1 MVDLGIRIFES
12 YTIQDVLGEIPAAD
26 YALQEKLRSLTLNL
40 IQNLDNKPKP
50 ELQEILAQ
58 HLKAKQE
65 LTKFSGAQAMD
76 QAKIEMF
83 HEFLSK
89 YISEIRSRIDQ
100 K

>member
-12 YTIQDVLGEIPAAD
+12 YTIQDILGEIPAAD
-26 YALQEKLRSLTLNL
+26 SKLQEKLRSQMSGL
-40 IQNLDNKPKP
+40 IQNLNNKPKS